1 MFDLATLKTATASWD
16 YFHCHKRNFMTLT
29 KRRRETMKEEIDFF
43 FGSCCRSV
51 TLPIRLRLRL
61 TEGISASRW
70 YVIGQ
75 HFFYQLVLP
84 LRRQLAQP
92 KHVQLKWLEYLKIF
106 KYGHL

>member
-1 MFDLATLKTATASWD
+1 MGLFSLPQAQFYDID
-16 YFHCHKRNFMTLT
+16 ET
-29 KRRRETMKEEIDFF
+29 KPGNDERGDRLF
-43 FGSCCRSV
+43 FGSRCRSV